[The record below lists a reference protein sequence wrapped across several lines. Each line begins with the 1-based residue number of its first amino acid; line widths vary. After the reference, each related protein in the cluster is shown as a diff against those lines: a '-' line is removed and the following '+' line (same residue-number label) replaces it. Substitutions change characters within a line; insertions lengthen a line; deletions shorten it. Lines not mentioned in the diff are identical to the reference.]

1 MATHFANTFVHDAG
15 WFVNDIIEF
24 FGRCII
30 RHHLCGFLASSYA
43 YTALDVL
50 QLVVAN
56 DDKSHMPSSISK
68 ALTSFTTALS
78 PLSGGASSLLCGIAD
93 WVYSSSF
100 SFSLVV

>member
-56 DDKSHMPSSISK
+56 DDKSHMIVD
-68 ALTSFTTALS
+68 LEGLDV
-78 PLSGGASSLLCGIAD
+78 LLHSAVPAQRWCI
-93 WVYSSSF
+93 F
-100 SFSLVV
+100 SAV